1 MELTNISVTPQMQK
15 KLNAKGIETV
25 EDLLNFF
32 PRKYNDFREETG
44 ILPENE
50 ISCVVFRIENVAEY
64 SNRKIMTMISG
75 TTTNGEKLSVMFF
88 NQPWLRSKYSGFVGT
103 FAYVAGKAMFSE
115 QYGNYSIMSPLIFE
129 TNIAVGKK
137 IHPVYSK
144 IQGVSDQYLRDKIKL
159 AIDISAAVPE
169 PCPYQIVDKYR
180 LQSMRETFFN
190 LHFPKTM
197 EQVDKS
203 IDRVV
208 FNDLLW
214 FALNIEAN
222 KRNVSAT
229 SKYKIKRK
237 KDLKEIL
244 SMVPFEL
251 TEDQKSAVESML
263 DTAYNGKRINAL
275 VQGDVGCGKSIIAF
289 TMMMLM
295 AYNGYQSVLMAP
307 TQVLAQQ
314 HYDELLNL
322 FGLKD
327 LGIVYL
333 GSVSSMKA
341 AERKAVLRQIESG
354 EAKIIVGTHAVLSS
368 AVQYHNLG
376 MTITDEEHK
385 FGVVQRNALTEKAK
399 EGVHSIS
406 MSATP
411 IPRSLAQVIYG
422 DEIQLY
428 SIHTMPNGR
437 KPVITG
443 LSRGRGKIYKY
454 IANQAKQGYQAY
466 VVCPMIDQNEDME
479 GVKSVEEVFEE
490 YNSALAPLGV
500 TVARLTGRDSK
511 EDTERIINDFKA
523 GKIHVLV
530 STTVIEVGV
539 NVPTA
544 TTMVITSAER
554 FGLSTL
560 HQLRGRVGRGDAQSY
575 CVLESDNQTDKA
587 LARLQVMCETNDGFK
602 IAEADL
608 ANRGAGDLIG
618 TQQAGSNKYV
628 QLMLANPEKYKTAL
642 EAAKIILDKNLRCPM
657 LTKLQEIRE
666 EGTEVS

>member
-1 MELTNISVTPQMQK
+1 MELANLSISPQMQK
-15 KLNAKGIETV
+15 KLNAKGIFSV
-25 EDLLNFF
+25 EDLLSFL

-44 ILPENE
+44 ILPDSE
-50 ISCVVFRIENVAEY
+50 ISCLVLHIEAVNSYNNKISTVVV
-64 SNRKIMTMISG
+64 SG
-75 TTTNGEKLSVMFF
+75 TTTNGEPLSVCFF
-88 NQPWLRSKYSGFVGT
+88 NQSWLRAKYAGYIGT
-103 FAYVAGKAMFSE
+103 YAYVAGKVT
-115 QYGNYSIMSPLIFE
+115 YNDRYNNYSIAAPVIFE
-129 TNIAVGKK
+129 TNIAAGKK

-159 AIDISAAVPE
+159 AIDISTAVPE
-169 PCPYQIVDKYR
+169 PCPYSIVDIYH
-180 LQSMRETFFN
+180 LQGMRDTYYD

-197 EQVDKS
+197 EQIEKAQ
-203 IDRVV
+203 DRLL

-222 KRNVSAT
+222 KRDVSAT
-229 SKYKIKRK
+229 STYKIKRK

-244 SMVPFEL
+244 DMVPFEL
-251 TEDQKSAVESML
+251 TEDQKSSVNSML
-263 DTAYNGKRINAL
+263 DTAYAGKRINAL

-289 TMMMLM
+289 SMMMLM

-314 HYDELLNL
+314 HYDELMRL

-327 LGIVYL
+327 IGIVFL
-333 GSVSSMKA
+333 GSASSMQA
-341 AERKAVLRQIESG
+341 AVRKKVLKEIESG

-368 AVQYHNLG
+368 SVTYHNLG

-385 FGVVQRNALTEKAK
+385 FGVVQRNTLTEKAK
-399 EGVHSIS
+399 EGVHNIS

-411 IPRSLAQVIYG
+411 IPRSLAQVVYG

-428 SIHTMPNGR
+428 TIHTMPNGR

-443 LSRGRGKIYKY
+443 LSTGREKIYNY
-454 IANQAKQGYQAY
+454 IIKQARKGRQAY
-466 VVCPMIDQNEDME
+466 VVCPMIDQNEDLE
-479 GVKSVEEVFEE
+479 GVKSVEEVYEE
-490 YNSALAPLGV
+490 YNQVLSKNGV
-500 TVARLTGRDSK
+500 KVKRLTGRDSK
-511 EDTERIINDFKA
+511 EETEKTILEFQT
-523 GKIHVLV
+523 GKVQVLV
-530 STTVIEVGV
+530 ATTVIEVGV
-539 NVPTA
+539 NVPNA

-560 HQLRGRVGRGDAQSY
+560 HQLRGRVGRSDIQSY
-575 CVLESDNQTDKA
+575 CVLESNNPTEKSI
-587 LARLQVMCETNDGFK
+587 ARLQIMCETTDGFK

-628 QLMLANPEKYKTAL
+628 QLMLANPEKYKAAL
-642 EAAKIILDKNLRCPM
+642 EAAKIILDENLLCPM
-657 LTKLQEIRE
+657 LTKLKNNR
-666 EGTEVS
+666 